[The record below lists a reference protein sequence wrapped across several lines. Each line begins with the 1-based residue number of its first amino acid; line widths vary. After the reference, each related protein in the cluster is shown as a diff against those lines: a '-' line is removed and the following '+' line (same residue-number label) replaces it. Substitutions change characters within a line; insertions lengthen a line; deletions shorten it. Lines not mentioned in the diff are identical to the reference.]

1 MSSCPVKSKVP
12 FLLLVDHA
20 TIWAFS
26 RLTSISQT
34 PQGTVGLVRAL
45 ISSSH
50 PREPQAQV
58 ITCPRMVPS
67 WLFWP
72 NGVAGR
78 VLLLFHV
85 AARAATAC
93 TPNPSSSNRK
103 VEAGTPWQCDVYRL
117 WSHLPTSLFMDL
129 LLRKILFQH
138 GWLVGL
144 PILIHVL
151 AQSAAVPVQSP

>member
-26 RLTSISQT
+26 RLTTISQT
-34 PQGTVGLVRAL
+34 PQGTVGRVRAL

-58 ITCPRMVPS
+58 ITCPRAVPS

-78 VLLLFHV
+78 VLLLSTWVPELPLH
-85 AARAATAC
+85 APQIPLHPTK
-93 TPNPSSSNRK
+93 K
-103 VEAGTPWQCDVYRL
+103 VEAGTLWQCNVCRL
-117 WSHLPTSLFMDL
+117 WSHLPTSLFMAL